1 MPILDE
7 GEFQKLKE
15 VLDLAP
21 SENNPD
27 EIYNVKQ
34 WCKVLVS
41 RLERTTK
48 EIVDLGGTVYD
59 LRKRNS
65 ELIADKQRL
74 EGLLSEDKK

>member
-15 VLDLAP
+15 VLDLPP

-27 EIYNVKQ
+27 EIYNIRQ

-41 RLERTTK
+41 RLERKQK
-48 EIVDLGGTVYD
+48 EIVDMGSTLFD
-59 LRKRNS
+59 LRKRNAL
-65 ELIADKQRL
+65 LIQDKQRL
-74 EGLLSEDKK
+74 EELLNEDIK

>member
-34 WCKVLVS
+34 WCKLLVA
-41 RLERTTK
+41 RLERKQKACTAL
-48 EIVDLGGTVYD
+48 EATVY
-59 LRKRNS
+59 
-65 ELIADKQRL
+65 ELKIKISGHIQEKQRL
-74 EGLLSEDKK
+74 EELLNEDTK